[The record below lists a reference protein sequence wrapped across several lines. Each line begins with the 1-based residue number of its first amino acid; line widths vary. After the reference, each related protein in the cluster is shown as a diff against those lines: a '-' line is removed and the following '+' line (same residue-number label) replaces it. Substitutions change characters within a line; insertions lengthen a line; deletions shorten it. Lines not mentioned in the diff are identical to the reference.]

1 MGRRDR
7 ERRLSRQIRRTLYF
21 FLSDVINLGG
31 GAFTVGMDG
40 ALHFIPCGVGGKI
53 DTMGYNIGIRR
64 ESVTG

>member
-7 ERRLSRQIRRTLYF
+7 ERRPSRQIRRTLFF

-40 ALHFIPCGVGGKI
+40 ALHCTCGVGGKI